1 MDFSVVSFVTKYQYH
16 RAERLMSKEERIELI
31 ESAIMDSVDLEM
43 VYLKGKDEK
52 STRRVTPES
61 IGDMVHM
68 GKKYLGM
75 VAYCHERQEDRVFAV
90 ARILEMKRVEKLDM
104 K

>member
-1 MDFSVVSFVTKYQYH
+1 MMDFSVVSFVTKYQY
-16 RAERLMSKEERIELI
+16 RIAEREMSKEDRIEFI
-31 ESAIMDSVDLEM
+31 ERAIMDQADIDM

-52 STRRVTPES
+52 STRRVTPKS

-75 VAYCHERQEDRVFAV
+75 VAYCHAREEERVFAV
-90 ARILEMKRVEKLDM
+90 ARILEMRLTGEV
-104 K
+104 

>member
-1 MDFSVVSFVTKYQYH
+1 MDHAIVRFLTRYQY
-16 RAERLMSKEERIELI
+16 RIAEQQMSKEERINLI
-31 ESAIMDSVDLEM
+31 ESAIMSGEDIDM

-52 STRRVTPES
+52 SNRRITPIS

-75 VAYCHERQEDRVFAV
+75 VAHCHERGEERVFAV
-90 ARILEMKRVEKLDM
+90 ARILEMKKIA